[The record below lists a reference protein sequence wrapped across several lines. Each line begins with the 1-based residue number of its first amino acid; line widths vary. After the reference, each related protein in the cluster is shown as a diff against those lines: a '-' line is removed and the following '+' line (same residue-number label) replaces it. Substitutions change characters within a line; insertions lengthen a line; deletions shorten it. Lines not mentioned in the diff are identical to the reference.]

1 MKEKES
7 TPLLIWIAVI
17 TFCVGI
23 PLCLGIDAYNTRVEA
38 GDNFNEAFKVASI
51 IFGVSL
57 FCQIYLFL
65 IFGHLCKQKWI
76 EKMDANNLVFL
87 LISIAIIAFN
97 TYVFYSGYK
106 DLQKRRQELREYK
119 EQMLAELERFQ
130 AEAERLTKEAKG

>member
-23 PLCLGIDAYNTRVEA
+23 PLCLGIDAYNTKVEA

-57 FCQIYLFL
+57 FLPNL
-65 IFGHLCKQKWI
+65 FGHLCKQKWI

>member
-7 TPLLIWIAVI
+7 TPLLIWIVVI

-57 FCQIYLFL
+57 FLPNLF
-65 IFGHLCKQKWI
+65 
-76 EKMDANNLVFL
+76 VFNIWAL
-87 LISIAIIAFN
+87 
-97 TYVFYSGYK
+97 
-106 DLQKRRQELREYK
+106 
-119 EQMLAELERFQ
+119 MQ
-130 AEAERLTKEAKG
+130 AEMDRKNGCK